1 MSHLLLASACGTLP
15 CRIICSL
22 CCSEVDAEG
31 MVQEQF
37 VQSAWKSS
45 AGILVRLREANGPPP
60 DGFALVLTVCVCVC
74 VVAALGAGQLHQP
87 REQRGDRED
96 VAGGTVSF
104 PLSRGNFILALL

>member
-1 MSHLLLASACGTLP
+1 MCHISCLRARMELCPLLLFVLCAAVRWTLKVWSRNSSFSPRGRAAPGYWYGSGKLTVAS
-15 CRIICSL
+15 
-22 CCSEVDAEG
+22 
-31 MVQEQF
+31 
-37 VQSAWKSS
+37 
-45 AGILVRLREANGPPP
+45 

-104 PLSRGNFILALL
+104 PLPRGNFILALL